1 MTFTNEQIPMDV
13 LPSIEDVTYEK
24 LDAKYQR
31 ISLVQASILSI
42 ILVIAYGIAAVF
54 EPALLSVLYLVLFL
68 TSWLLFSVFYLA
80 AAYFAYEKAGVALRE
95 RDILYK
101 SGIFFHDVEAVPFN
115 RIQHCELSQGPLE
128 RYFGLSSVSVFT
140 AGGSSSDVV
149 IEGLSREKA
158 IRLKNYILRNAAID
172 EEE

>member
-1 MTFTNEQIPMDV
+1 MTFTNEQILTEA
-13 LPSIEDVTYEK
+13 LPTIEDVTYEK
-24 LDAKYQR
+24 LDAKYR
-31 ISLVQASILSI
+31 RMSLVQAAVLSA
-42 ILVIAYGIAAVF
+42 ILVIAYGITAVF
-54 EPALLSVLYLVLFL
+54 EPVLLRVLYLVLFL
-68 TSWLLFSVFYLA
+68 TAWLVLSVFYLA
-80 AAYFAYEKAGVALRE
+80 AAYFAYEKAGLALRE

-101 SGIFFHDVEAVPFN
+101 SGILFQGVEAVPFN

-140 AGGSSSDVV
+140 AGGSSNDVV
-149 IEGLSREKA
+149 IEGLSRERA

>member
-1 MTFTNEQIPMDV
+1 MTFTNEQILTES

-24 LDAKYQR
+24 LDAKYR
-31 ISLVQASILSI
+31 RMSLVQAAVLSA

-54 EPALLSVLYLVLFL
+54 EPVLLRVLYLVLFL
-68 TSWLLFSVFYLA
+68 TAWLVFSVFYLA
-80 AAYFAYEKAGVALRE
+80 AAYFAYEKAGLALRE

-101 SGIFFHDVEAVPFN
+101 SGILFQGVEAVPFN
-115 RIQHCELSQGPLE
+115 RIQHCEFSQGPLE

-149 IEGLSREKA
+149 IEGLSRERA

>member
-1 MTFTNEQIPMDV
+1 MTFTNEQILTES

-24 LDAKYQR
+24 LDAKYR
-31 ISLVQASILSI
+31 RMSLVQAAVLSA

-54 EPALLSVLYLVLFL
+54 EPVLLRVLYLVLFL
-68 TSWLLFSVFYLA
+68 TAWLVFSVFYLA
-80 AAYFAYEKAGVALRE
+80 AAYFAYEKAGLALRE

-101 SGIFFHDVEAVPFN
+101 SGILFQGVEAVPFN

-149 IEGLSREKA
+149 IEGLSRERA

>member
-1 MTFTNEQIPMDV
+1 MTFTNEQIHTDA

-24 LDAKYQR
+24 LDAKYR
-31 ISLVQASILSI
+31 LMSLVQAAVLSAIL
-42 ILVIAYGIAAVF
+42 LIAYGTAAFF
-54 EPALLSVLYLVLFL
+54 EPVLLRVLYLVLFL
-68 TSWLLFSVFYLA
+68 SAWLVFSVFYAA

-101 SGIFFHDVEAVPFN
+101 SGIFFQDVEAVPFN